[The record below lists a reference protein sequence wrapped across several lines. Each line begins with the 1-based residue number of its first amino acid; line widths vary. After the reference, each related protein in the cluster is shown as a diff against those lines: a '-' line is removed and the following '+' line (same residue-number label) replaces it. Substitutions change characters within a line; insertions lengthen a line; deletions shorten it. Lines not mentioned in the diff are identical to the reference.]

1 MSVTKK
7 STLQQLSPTG
17 ELISDGF
24 LSAAKSHAAKDIQDG
39 VQPNINK
46 ATELLVK
53 STTVITE
60 RYNLP
65 RDLRDALLSVTA
77 EVLKLAHREE
87 VQKQEAETQPQKEK
101 AA

>member
-1 MSVTKK
+1 MSATKK

-24 LSAAKSHAAKDIQDG
+24 LSAAKSHAAKAIQDG

-65 RDLRDALLSVTA
+65 RDLRDALLSATA

>member
-1 MSVTKK
+1 MSATKK

-24 LSAAKSHAAKDIQDG
+24 LSAAKGVAAKDIQDG
-39 VQPNINK
+39 VQPNTNK
-46 ATELLVK
+46 AAGLMINF
-53 STTVITE
+53 STVFIE
-60 RYNLP
+60 RHNLS
-65 RDLRDALLSVTA
+65 LEERDALLSVTA

>member
-1 MSVTKK
+1 MSATKK
-7 STLQQLSPTG
+7 STMQQLSPTG

-24 LSAAKSHAAKDIQDG
+24 LSAAKNHATKAIKDG
-39 VQPNINK
+39 KQPDISK

-65 RDLRDALLSVTA
+65 RELRDSLIAATA
-77 EVLKLAHREE
+77 EILMIAHKEE
-87 VQKQEAETQPQKEK
+87 VQNQEKVK

>member
-1 MSVTKK
+1 MSAIKK
-7 STLQQLSPTG
+7 STMQQLSATG

-24 LSAAKSHAAKDIQDG
+24 LSAAKNHATKAITNGQ
-39 VQPNINK
+39 QPNINK

-65 RDLRDALLSVTA
+65 RELRDSLIAATA
-77 EVLKLAHREE
+77 EVLMIAHKEE
-87 VQKQEAETQPQKEK
+87 IAKASQPAAHDDK

>member
-1 MSVTKK
+1 MAQVKK

-24 LSAAKSHAAKDIQDG
+24 LSAAKGHAAKAIQEG
-39 VQPNINK
+39 SHANVNK
-46 ATELLVK
+46 AIELLVK

-65 RDLRDALLSVTA
+65 RDLRDSMLAATA
-77 EVLKLAHREE
+77 EVLKLAHQEE
-87 VQKQEAETQPQKEK
+87 VAKQESAKEPEK

>member
-7 STLQQLSPTG
+7 STMQQLSPTG

-24 LSAAKSHAAKDIQDG
+24 MAAAKSHAAKAITEGNQAS
-39 VQPNINK
+39 VNK
-46 ATELLVK
+46 AAEISIKT
-53 STTVITE
+53 STVIIE

-65 RDLRDALLSVTA
+65 RELRDSLLAMTA
-77 EVLKLAHREE
+77 EILHLAHKEE
-87 VQKQEAETQPQKEK
+87 VENQEKVK